1 MQHTPGCSE
10 GLPSPSP
17 PRLIP
22 THHQHFFG
30 QPRSPC
36 GTPGLVRNDAT
47 AAGCDAKRE
56 LTRPEGPASSCVLP
70 KSHAEWVAP
79 PARLIAAPLYKAQQ
93 PLVTSHSSPWF
104 QAEAP
109 RHVAACCRPAP
120 FRVLRMTYCV
130 QLQYLSDPQ
139 GTTVSN
145 AENQTKALR

>member
-1 MQHTPGCSE
+1 MLQQRKGTTHGPCHSWQSSAALPSSRRAAKVTVPQPTSEKNSSETPWESPEMQHTPGCSE

-47 AAGCDAKRE
+47 TAGCDAKHE

-70 KSHAEWVAP
+70 KSHAGWVAP
-79 PARLIAAPLYKAQQ
+79 PARLIAVPCIK
-93 PLVTSHSSPWF
+93 HSSHW
-104 QAEAP
+104 
-109 RHVAACCRPAP
+109 
-120 FRVLRMTYCV
+120 
-130 QLQYLSDPQ
+130 
-139 GTTVSN
+139 
-145 AENQTKALR
+145 